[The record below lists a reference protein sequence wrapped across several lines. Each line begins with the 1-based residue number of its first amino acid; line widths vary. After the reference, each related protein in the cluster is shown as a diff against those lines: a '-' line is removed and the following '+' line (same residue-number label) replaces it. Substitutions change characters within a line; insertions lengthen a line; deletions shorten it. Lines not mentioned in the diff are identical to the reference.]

1 MKNKFL
7 PASLF
12 SFSVLF
18 SSFLN
23 AQSIGDYR
31 SVGDGDWNTAS
42 TWQTYTGIWVGALV
56 PPSSLNGAIT
66 IRNNHTVTVTAN
78 NTVDQV
84 TINSGGTLV
93 LASNT
98 LTLGLLALD
107 NLVCNGSLEI
117 TGGNL
122 NISLASTV
130 TVNGSMLWTDGDIT
144 GVLTTGTVNINSGG
158 IFTLNTSAT
167 KDLLT
172 ATINV
177 NTGGTMNWD
186 GGDINLNLLG
196 IINNNGNINTS
207 CNNAILGLGTFNN
220 NSGGVFAKTSTGTTT
235 FNVIVTSILGTFK
248 GLGTYDFNNLFLNA
262 GTISPGLSPGIVLV
276 TYSDLD
282 PLNYPLLATSSGIDI
297 EINDGSGP
305 GTGHDQFVK
314 NGNLT
319 LKGTLRVTETGSV
332 PDGVYTIVLVTGGT
346 IDGDF
351 DNVIL
356 PSGYTLSKTATIVLV
371 TKNSTLPV
379 KLVSFDAKKINN
391 TVKLNWQTSSEHNSD
406 HFDVERGKP
415 GGTFIKIGEVNAA
428 GTSNQL
434 LNYQFIDVQP
444 DKGFNLYRIKQ
455 VDIDNK
461 SEYSSVRWVK
471 LNDEKS
477 ELSVFPTITEGTIFI
492 QSNEKTIIELYN
504 LQGNRLLTKEINN
517 NDQIDLSKY
526 AAGVYVLRNR
536 KDSKTYKITKR

>member
-1 MKNKFL
+1 MKSKFL
-7 PASLF
+7 FIILF
-12 SFSVLF
+12 SINALF
-18 SSFLN
+18 PFLSN

-31 SVGDGDWNTAS
+31 SAATGDWNTAS
-42 TWQTYTGIWVGALV
+42 TWQIYTGIWIGAIA
-56 PPSSLNGAIT
+56 PPTSLNGAVN
-66 IRNNHTVTVTAN
+66 IRNGHTVTVNSNT
-78 NTVDQV
+78 TVDQI
-84 TINSGGTLV
+84 TINAGGTLV

-107 NLVCNGSLEI
+107 NLVCNGSFQI
-117 TGGNL
+117 SGGNL

-158 IFTLNTSAT
+158 IITLNTSAT

-177 NTGGTMNWD
+177 NSGGTMNWD
-186 GGDINLNLLG
+186 DGDINLNLLG
-196 IINNNGNINTS
+196 IINNNGTISTS
-207 CNNAILGLGTFNN
+207 CNNAILGLGTLNN
-220 NSGGVFAKTSTGTTT
+220 NSGGVFRKTSTGTTT

-282 PLNYPLLATSSGIDI
+282 PLNYPLLATSSDIDI

-391 TVKLNWQTSSEHNSD
+391 TVKLSWQTSSEHNSD
-406 HFDVERGKP
+406 HFDVEKGKP
-415 GGTFIKIGEVNAA
+415 GGTFVKIGEVNAA
-428 GTSNQL
+428 GSSNQL
-434 LNYQFIDVQP
+434 LDYQFTDDQP

-461 SEYSSVRWVK
+461 SEYSSVRWLK
-471 LNDEKS
+471 FNDEKS

-492 QSNEKTIIELYN
+492 QSNEKTIVELYN
-504 LQGNRLLTKEINN
+504 LHGNRLLIKEISN

-536 KDSKTYKITKR
+536 KDNKTYKIAKR